1 MQKYLY
7 EDLYNIEEK
16 HWWHISKRRIVQSL
30 IRKYRSSKN
39 LKILDIGCGA
49 GKNLE
54 ELKVFG
60 TTYGLDS
67 SKEAIKYC
75 HKRGLK
81 NLVLGKAEKVSLPSN
96 SFDAITILDVLE
108 HTDDQETL
116 KEMNRLMKEDSLL
129 IITVPA
135 LPWLW
140 SDWDKVLHH
149 KRRYTLGGLK
159 SVLESNGFH
168 VIKIFYLYSFL
179 VIPAFIVR
187 KIKQKLFNKKYP
199 SDFELSNPI
208 FNFLLNQ
215 LARFEFI
222 LAQKEFIPFGTTLM
236 AIAKK

>member
-7 EDLYNIEEK
+7 EDLYNLEET
-16 HWWHISKRRIVQSL
+16 HWWHISKRRAMQNL
-30 IRKYRSSKN
+30 IRKYN
-39 LKILDIGCGA
+39 LSTSPKILDIGCGA

-54 ELKVFG
+54 ELKKFG

-67 SKEAIKYC
+67 STEAIKYC
-75 HKRGLK
+75 RKRGLK
-81 NLVLGKAEKVSLPSN
+81 NLVLGKAEKVPFASN
-96 SFDAITILDVLE
+96 SFNIITILDVLE
-108 HTDDQETL
+108 HTNDQETL
-116 KEMNRLMKEDSLL
+116 KEMNRLLKKDGLL
-129 IITVPA
+129 IVTVPA

-149 KRRYTLGGLK
+149 KRRYTLK
-159 SVLESNGFH
+159 KVKDTLESNNFR

-187 KIKQKLFNKKYP
+187 KIKQKLFKKKYP

-222 LAQKEFIPFGTTLM
+222 LSQKEVIPFGTTLM